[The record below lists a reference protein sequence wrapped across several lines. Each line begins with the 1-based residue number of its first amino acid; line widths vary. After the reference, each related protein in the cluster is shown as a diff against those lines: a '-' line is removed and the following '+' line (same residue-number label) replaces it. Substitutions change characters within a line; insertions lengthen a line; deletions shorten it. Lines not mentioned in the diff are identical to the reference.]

1 MKTNAIL
8 SAALGSA
15 LIMATPFAMAQEPAA
30 AQTGAVLY
38 ANDFSARSGAS
49 AVPSGRWRGSKYALG
64 TVAYNYPNLANGNG
78 TYAWSDGLAW
88 ADTSRLQDGWVLSGN
103 GTWTPGASVVVNSES
118 ERPGD
123 TESPFLAFSINN
135 SQYYTSRASQPIGN
149 SFTNGVVEYWVD
161 MRAPGKWGNT
171 SSMPYLRFIPIY
183 RTYLQTPDNTVN
195 PPVAYPA
202 MLGPCNLTG
211 SAATAST
218 TRCFGGSQYN
228 GDLGVVSA
236 ADGGYVSLRTGW
248 WYRYRLVV
256 DFESHY
262 VYYSVWELG
271 ANVPTW
277 DTPAGENVMPQK
289 RKYVYRP
296 PTAETGPLDGIG
308 FAVGGINSGN
318 PSVVTNMA
326 AVTNIRVGWKAH
338 DADAEFIPCYSNDF
352 RTCWRRS
359 LADATTASA
368 YAAPAG
374 AGASE
379 FSSYYANVNTT
390 CPGSQVITG
399 TTGQGAQP
407 VGVDGWRRISETG
420 AAHPSVANSGGDG
433 ANVLRVTKASGT
445 ASSAYWAVFG
455 NSLGETITSGKV
467 MFSVDVRTADKWYSD
482 AARLISVALSDSF
495 CYSSGVN
502 STYGPHRAT
511 TVGLR
516 GAGETDTPYAW
527 YVDNSATVND
537 TAARGAARTW
547 HRIVTVADLDA
558 KTYDFTVS
566 NLGEAA
572 AGKPADYDHAGA
584 SVILARSGVPI
595 RSGVTDISS
604 FTLLAYSVGDT
615 WNGAVLFDNIQVWKI
630 PTDGATTNLVYY
642 NDFNVRR
649 RLNAPATAEL
659 ADAPNVVA
667 AERDFWTRRGGSVSG
682 PALLALS
689 GNACLAMEAQGA
701 NPVCVMQGMGD
712 AVAKARAVTARIDMR
727 PPSIWHA
734 NTPAGASFLAMLGG
748 DALHAASTFGG
759 TAIPSH
765 ARIRFGFG
773 TGGDTALS
781 LQRLTAVKAVAG
793 DGATDR
799 VLDFT
804 VDPAHWYRF
813 EAKFLPDAPAYSL
826 SVYDQGTVHPASAD
840 ANGTRVATLSG
851 LPFDNSGD
859 TGGFSTLGFF
869 GAGLANA
876 TPGEADAPTLGLI
889 DNVVVVN
896 PPSAFV
902 MVVR

>member
-1 MKTNAIL
+1 MACYRQWRGGANPLRAATPCRNIAKHNPSGKTNHENQRNSFRRAWIGACHGDPVRHGAGTGGRPDGRCPL
-8 SAALGSA
+8 RQRLLGPLRSV
-15 LIMATPFAMAQEPAA
+15 
-30 AQTGAVLY
+30 GRAVRPV
-38 ANDFSARSGAS
+38 ARKQ
-49 AVPSGRWRGSKYALG
+49 VC
-64 TVAYNYPNLANGNG
+64 
-78 TYAWSDGLAW
+78 
-88 ADTSRLQDGWVLSGN
+88 
-103 GTWTPGASVVVNSES
+103 
-118 ERPGD
+118 PGD

-289 RKYVYRP
+289 RKYIYRP

-399 TTGQGAQP
+399 TTGHGAQP

-467 MFSVDVRTADKWYSD
+467 MFSVDVRTASRSLQ
-482 AARLISVALSDSF
+482 ARRK
-495 CYSSGVN
+495 SS
-502 STYGPHRAT
+502 RKQ
-511 TVGLR
+511 LR
-516 GAGETDTPYAW
+516 
-527 YVDNSATVND
+527 S
-537 TAARGAARTW
+537 
-547 HRIVTVADLDA
+547 
-558 KTYDFTVS
+558 KTQ
-566 NLGEAA
+566 A
-572 AGKPADYDHAGA
+572 
-584 SVILARSGVPI
+584 
-595 RSGVTDISS
+595 
-604 FTLLAYSVGDT
+604 
-615 WNGAVLFDNIQVWKI
+615 
-630 PTDGATTNLVYY
+630 
-642 NDFNVRR
+642 
-649 RLNAPATAEL
+649 
-659 ADAPNVVA
+659 
-667 AERDFWTRRGGSVSG
+667 
-682 PALLALS
+682 
-689 GNACLAMEAQGA
+689 
-701 NPVCVMQGMGD
+701 
-712 AVAKARAVTARIDMR
+712 
-727 PPSIWHA
+727 
-734 NTPAGASFLAMLGG
+734 
-748 DALHAASTFGG
+748 
-759 TAIPSH
+759 PSH
-765 ARIRFGFG
+765 SARR
-773 TGGDTALS
+773 S
-781 LQRLTAVKAVAG
+781 
-793 DGATDR
+793 
-799 VLDFT
+799 
-804 VDPAHWYRF
+804 
-813 EAKFLPDAPAYSL
+813 S
-826 SVYDQGTVHPASAD
+826 
-840 ANGTRVATLSG
+840 
-851 LPFDNSGD
+851 
-859 TGGFSTLGFF
+859 
-869 GAGLANA
+869 
-876 TPGEADAPTLGLI
+876 
-889 DNVVVVN
+889 
-896 PPSAFV
+896 
-902 MVVR
+902 